1 VATPVLAEE
10 GQNVE
15 KLQKIKVTGSRI
27 SRVDVEGS
35 TPVVSVTKA
44 KIEQSGQQ
52 TVADYL
58 KQASY
63 NSFGGVSPASGS
75 SFQSQSTVGLRGL
88 GSERTLVLLN
98 GKRVAGSPTMGGTS
112 INLNTIPMA
121 AVERVEVNLDGGS
134 AIYGSD
140 AIGGV
145 INVVLKE
152 GYEGLDFQGRIGSPS
167 EEGGDEKS
175 GSIVAGVAG
184 EKGSLMAVYEHDK
197 KDVIYSRDRDYL
209 AKQGNDSPS
218 AYGRNVEGITGLD
231 ANGDPIWKYGPLAG
245 ATNADGSCKEPFVGF
260 EGGCNFNYGKV
271 AATTASRSRDTLY
284 VNGRYHIN
292 DNVDFVPQI
301 IGSRVESFGRFAPAA
316 GAFTIDPANPKN
328 AQFFADNG
336 LDAAATQGLGEAA
349 YAYYRFSNIGPRDNY
364 VTDTTGSMNLGF
376 EGTIATESVGDMQWN
391 AGYMYSKTDNKENGT
406 GYVLKSAAQQAIADG
421 KFVGGEFDAQ
431 STRPR

>member
-1 VATPVLAEE
+1 MLRKSRLSAAVAFALASAAVVATPVLAEE

-75 SFQSQSTVGLRGL
+75 SFQSQSSVGLRGL

-98 GKRVAGSPTMGGTS
+98 GKRVAGSPTMGGTA

-152 GYEGLDFQGRIGSPS
+152 GYEGLTFQGRIGS
-167 EEGGDEKS
+167 
-175 GSIVAGVAG
+175 
-184 EKGSLMAVYEHDK
+184 
-197 KDVIYSRDRDYL
+197 
-209 AKQGNDSPS
+209 
-218 AYGRNVEGITGLD
+218 LD
-231 ANGDPIWKYGPLAG
+231 LTP
-245 ATNADGSCKEPFVGF
+245 
-260 EGGCNFNYGKV
+260 
-271 AATTASRSRDTLY
+271 
-284 VNGRYHIN
+284 
-292 DNVDFVPQI
+292 
-301 IGSRVESFGRFAPAA
+301 
-316 GAFTIDPANPKN
+316 
-328 AQFFADNG
+328 
-336 LDAAATQGLGEAA
+336 
-349 YAYYRFSNIGPRDNY
+349 
-364 VTDTTGSMNLGF
+364 
-376 EGTIATESVGDMQWN
+376 
-391 AGYMYSKTDNKENGT
+391 
-406 GYVLKSAAQQAIADG
+406 
-421 KFVGGEFDAQ
+421 
-431 STRPR
+431 

>member
-1 VATPVLAEE
+1 MLRKSRLSAAVAFALASAAVVATPVLAEE

-75 SFQSQSTVGLRGL
+75 SFQSQSSVGLRGL

-98 GKRVAGSPTMGGTS
+98 GKRVAGSPTMGGTA

-152 GYEGLDFQGRIGSPS
+152 GYDGLTFQGRLGSPT
-167 EEGGDEKS
+167 EEGGDESS
-175 GSIVAGVAG
+175 GSVVAGVNG

-209 AKQGNDSPS
+209 AKQGNDAPS

-245 ATNADGSCKEPFVGF
+245 ATNADGSCKEPFIGF
-260 EGGCNFNYGKV
+260 EDGCNFNYGQV

-301 IGSRVESFGRFAPAA
+301 IGSRVESFGRLRLLP
-316 GAFTIDPANPKN
+316 
-328 AQFFADNG
+328 
-336 LDAAATQGLGEAA
+336 L
-349 YAYYRFSNIGPRDNY
+349 
-364 VTDTTGSMNLGF
+364 
-376 EGTIATESVGDMQWN
+376 
-391 AGYMYSKTDNKENGT
+391 
-406 GYVLKSAAQQAIADG
+406 QQRR
-421 KFVGGEFDAQ
+421 
-431 STRPR
+431 SP